1 MRFDCISFFHL
12 YFRGR
17 HIGRTESIRETK
29 YLDSLPIW
37 LLYGFKVE
45 GSGGA
50 VVLDELPG
58 PGRPIIWLT
67 VGQGPTALAVGAGG
81 GCLDIFT
88 LLCFFSPF
96 SSSLGRRPDID

>member
-50 VVLDELPG
+50 MVQV
-58 PGRPIIWLT
+58 
-67 VGQGPTALAVGAGG
+67 Q
-81 GCLDIFT
+81 
-88 LLCFFSPF
+88 
-96 SSSLGRRPDID
+96 